1 MAHTE
6 PMAPDTAPADP
17 TSADPTPAD
26 PTPADRDFAAR
37 ADPYRR
43 ELMAHC
49 YRMLGSVHDAEDL
62 VQETMLRAWRAFP
75 DFDEERASLRTWLHR
90 IATNACL
97 NALESRSRRPLP
109 SDLRDPS
116 TVADVPHHPTGRR
129 PEIPWLQ
136 PFPDALLGLGGAS
149 PASTGTAST
158 GAADPAAVVVARDT
172 IRLAFVAALQH
183 LPARQR
189 AVLILRDV
197 LAWRAAEVADL
208 LAITPTAVNSALQR
222 ARAQL
227 ARAAPAPDR
236 AGPAPSTRQQ
246 QLADRYL
253 SAFVQ
258 ADVDT
263 LTRLLADEVVLE
275 MPPFPQW
282 FRGRAAV
289 GEFLAARALASAG
302 RWQALPIHANGQ
314 PAMAAYRKDPADG
327 LHHAHSIQVLHTN
340 DQGLT
345 WIAAF
350 QQPDLFP
357 LFGLP
362 AVYPGAS

>member
-6 PMAPDTAPADP
+6 PMAPGTV
-17 TSADPTPAD
+17 
-26 PTPADRDFAAR
+26 PADRDFATR

-62 VQETMLRAWRAFP
+62 VQETMLRAWRAYP
-75 DFDEERASLRTWLHR
+75 DFDEQRASLRTWLHR

-116 TVADVPHHPTGRR
+116 TVADVPRHPTGRQ

-136 PFPDALLGLGGAS
+136 PFPDALLPDS
-149 PASTGTAST
+149 PAAGTGTT
-158 GAADPAAVVVARDT
+158 TADPAAVVAARDT

-222 ARAQL
+222 ARSQL
-227 ARAAPAPDR
+227 AQAAPAPGQ
-236 AGPAPSTRQQ
+236 AGTAPSARQQ

-253 SAFVQ
+253 SAFVD

-289 GEFLAARALASAG
+289 GEFLTVRALASAG
-302 RWQALPIHANGQ
+302 NWQALPVHANGQ
-314 PAMAAYRKDPADG
+314 PALAAYRKAADG
-327 LHHAHSIQVLHTN
+327 RHHAHSIQVLHTS
-340 DQGLT
+340 DTGLT

-362 AVYPGAS
+362 AVYPGSH